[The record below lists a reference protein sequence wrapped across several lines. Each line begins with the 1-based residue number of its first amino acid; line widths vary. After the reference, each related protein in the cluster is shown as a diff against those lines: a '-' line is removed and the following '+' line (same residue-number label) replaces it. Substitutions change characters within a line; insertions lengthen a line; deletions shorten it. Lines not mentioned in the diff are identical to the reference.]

1 MNAIEARE
9 VPESFPPIFLQLD
22 STDFP
27 GRSLP
32 KGPNGERLSLPT
44 AARLQVE
51 QDGLRIDLIAV
62 EDHGGYYS
70 SDYEPPDFD
79 DPDPP
84 IISMSFRKEK
94 ILRLTIGQ
102 NYHGVPTANVLIE
115 DPTHVV
121 EGFSLKFQ
129 STDSNNRD
137 YWILLLRKGL
147 VERMGIPVEE
157 STQPARD
164 DFMPF

>member
-1 MNAIEARE
+1 MGSEE
-9 VPESFPPIFLQLD
+9 
-22 STDFP
+22 
-27 GRSLP
+27 GGP
-32 KGPNGERLSLPT
+32 KSR
-44 AARLQVE
+44 AAWSVL
-51 QDGLRIDLIAV
+51 
-62 EDHGGYYS
+62 
-70 SDYEPPDFD
+70 
-79 DPDPP
+79 
-84 IISMSFRKEK
+84 
-94 ILRLTIGQ
+94 
-102 NYHGVPTANVLIE
+102 PTANVLIE

-157 STQPARD
+157 STQPPSG